1 MPCASFRGL
10 LLKELS
16 ASKLLVSHGGGK
28 WDLNIFVCLKVGKI
42 IVA

>member
-1 MPCASFRGL
+1 
-10 LLKELS
+10 
-16 ASKLLVSHGGGK
+16 VSHGGGK